1 MAQELNPATLRNLK
15 SDSWPTYNGDYSGR
29 RHSPLKQINASN
41 VNSLETA
48 WTYRATDYG
57 AASFGSV
64 LKSTP
69 LMVNGV
75 LYFTMP
81 ENVWAVDARTGREI
95 WHYKAQPTP
104 GFHIGHRGVAM
115 WGDWLYFET
124 PDCNLLS
131 LNAKDGKPRWSRPI
145 ADPKLEYF
153 CTMAPLVVG
162 NHIVAGVGGDSLDNP
177 GYLQSLDPETGALQ
191 WQWNTEPKV
200 GEPGSESWPDAESMG
215 HGGGMTWMTGT
226 YDPELNLTIGAPA
239 IQIPCMREL
248 GAKATI
254 CGLVRLWLSIQTRV
268 SWLGITRSR
277 RMTRT
282 IGMRCRRPC

>member
-1 MAQELNPATLRNLK
+1 
-15 SDSWPTYNGDYSGR
+15 
-29 RHSPLKQINASN
+29 
-41 VNSLETA
+41 
-48 WTYRATDYG
+48 
-57 AASFGSV
+57 
-64 LKSTP
+64 
-69 LMVNGV
+69 
-75 LYFTMP
+75 
-81 ENVWAVDARTGREI
+81 
-95 WHYKAQPTP
+95 
-104 GFHIGHRGVAM
+104 M

-124 PDCNLLS
+124 PDCNLVS

-226 YDPELNLTIGAPA
+226 YDPDLNL
-239 IQIPCMREL
+239 
-248 GAKATI
+248 
-254 CGLVRLWLSIQTRV
+254 GLRWKNETGEFGDTFSRGRGKCRDMQVDGSGLSTVRS
-268 SWLGITRSR
+268 SS
-277 RMTRT
+277 
-282 IGMRCRRPC
+282 GML